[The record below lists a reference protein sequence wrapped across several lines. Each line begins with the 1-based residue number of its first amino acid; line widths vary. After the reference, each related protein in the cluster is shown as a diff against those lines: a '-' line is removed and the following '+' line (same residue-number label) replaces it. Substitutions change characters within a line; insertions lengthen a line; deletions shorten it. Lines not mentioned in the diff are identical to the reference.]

1 MKVTGSTS
9 ASSAIGSRSVG
20 PTGAPAPG
28 FAPIATSGP
37 SDVAGHAAVS
47 GARAVASVEALIA
60 LQEVGGP
67 LERRRRAVRRAG
79 TILDA
84 LDGLKLD
91 LLEGR
96 LTQSAIEG
104 LKGAVREQRS
114 MTDDPRLEALLN
126 EVEIRAEVEL
136 AKIQV
141 SKVAA

>member
-1 MKVTGSTS
+1 
-9 ASSAIGSRSVG
+9 
-20 PTGAPAPG
+20 
-28 FAPIATSGP
+28 
-37 SDVAGHAAVS
+37 
-47 GARAVASVEALIA
+47 VASVEALIA

-91 LLEGR
+91 LLEGA
-96 LTQSAIEG
+96 LTQGAMER
-104 LKGAVREQRS
+104 LRGAVREQRAS
-114 MTDDPRLEALLN
+114 TDDPGLEALLN

-141 SKVAA
+141 SQVAA